1 MGMISFEPS
10 EEQTIMCDAVA
21 QFAKA
26 SLLDH
31 VRQFET
37 SGAVSDH
44 VREAAHEM
52 CLGTIALP
60 ADCGGQE
67 LGLLTQV
74 LLEEE
79 IARVDAGSAFGLPGP
94 GPFGFAVTELG
105 DEAQRIEQ
113 LQPFSEPSAANM
125 FGAVAFS
132 EPAPNRERAGFV
144 CVAREEGDGYTLE
157 GAKCYVGNAG
167 LADRFVVFAQVD
179 EAAGWDGIGA
189 FVVSRDNPGLTVG
202 ERHATLGLNAACFG
216 TITLKGAKVAEKARL
231 LGGDDFTLACLR
243 YFTKQSLVVAARA
256 VGMSHCAFELAR
268 EYCDTRNAFGKPI
281 GHFQAVAFNLADRL
295 MDVES
300 ARWLVWKAAWCW
312 DEGKDVKECLQASAQ
327 AAAHALE
334 AAMRCGD
341 DCASLHGGAGFV
353 RDVLAE
359 KMMRDAKQLAFCCPT
374 AEQLDQLATAIDVGA
389 PLDADLV
396 LPTPDLQAI
405 FT

>member
-1 MGMISFEPS
+1 MISFEPS

-26 SLLDH
+26 SLLDR

-37 SGAVSDH
+37 SGAVSED
-44 VREAAHEM
+44 VRKAAHEM

-79 IARVDAGSAFGLPGP
+79 IAKVDAGAAFGLPGP
-94 GPFGFAVTELG
+94 GPFGFAVSELG
-105 DEAQRIEQ
+105 SASQCAEH
-113 LQPFSEPSAANM
+113 LQPFADPEAANK

-132 EPAPNRERAGFV
+132 EPAPNRERAGFLT
-144 CVAREEGDGYTLE
+144 VAREVDGGYLLTGD
-157 GAKCYVGNAG
+157 KSYVGNAG

-179 EAAGWDGIGA
+179 EQAGWDGIGA
-189 FVVSRDNPGLTVG
+189 FVVSGDNPGLKVG
-202 ERHATLGLNAACFG
+202 ERHQTLGLNAACFG
-216 TITLKGAKVAEKARL
+216 TITLSDAKVEAAARL
-231 LGGDDFTLACLR
+231 AGGDDFTLATLR
-243 YFTKQSLVVAARA
+243 YFAKQSLVVAARA

-268 EYCDTRNAFGKPI
+268 EYCDTRKAFGKPI

-300 ARWLVWKAAWCW
+300 SRWLVWQAAWCW
-312 DEGKDVKECLQASAQ
+312 DSGKDEKECLQASAQ
-327 AAAHALE
+327 AAAHTLE

-359 KMMRDAKQLAFCCPT
+359 KMMRDAKQLALCCPT
-374 AEQLDQLATAIDVGA
+374 SCQLDQLATAIEVGA
-389 PLDADLV
+389 PLAADLV